1 MSTKIAKLE
10 IENVKRVK
18 ALKIEPTAKG
28 LTIVGG
34 KNGQGKT
41 SVLDS
46 IAWALGGERKRPSEP
61 ERQGS
66 VNKPYL
72 KVTMSNGLEVERK
85 GKNSDLKVID
95 PSGNKAGQQ
104 LLNSFVEE
112 LAIDLPRFMDATN
125 KDKADTLLRI
135 IGVGEQLSLLEKDFN
150 DVYNQR
156 RTIGQIT
163 TQKEKYA
170 AELPYY
176 PDVPEEF
183 ISAKNLID
191 QQQEILARNGENQRK
206 RQQVSQYQAQ
216 YQRES
221 ELIAAKKAEI
231 ERLQQELSN
240 LEQTHL
246 QTTNDLHT
254 SQKTAEQLQ
263 DESTEELVQSIADIE
278 EVNDKIRTNHSK
290 DMAEEDARN
299 YKKQYDQLTTKLDD
313 TRKEKADLLDNA
325 DLPLPGLSV
334 QEGELTFNGMKWD
347 NMSGAEQLKVST
359 AIVRK
364 LKPDCG
370 FILID
375 KLEQMDLETLQEFG
389 QWLELEDLQ
398 AIATRVSTGEEC
410 SIIIEN
416 GEAVGQGEV
425 ITPISEATPENNAP
439 SWKGEF

>member
-18 ALKIEPTAKG
+18 ALKIEPTERG

-46 IAWALGGERKRPSEP
+46 IAWTLGGERKRPSDP

-85 GKNSDLKVID
+85 GKNSDLKVLD
-95 PSGNKAGQQ
+95 PSGKKAGQQ

-135 IGVGEQLSLLEKDFN
+135 IGVGEKLALLEKDFN

-156 RTIGQIT
+156 RTIGQIS

-176 PDVPEEF
+176 PDVPEDF
-183 ISAKNLID
+183 LSASDLIN
-191 QQQEILARNGENQRK
+191 QQQEILARNGENQQK
-206 RQQVSQYQAQ
+206 RQRVQQYQAQ
-216 YQRES
+216 HQREA
-221 ELIAAKKAEI
+221 ELITAKKAEI
-231 ERLQQELSN
+231 ERLQQELAN
-240 LEQTHL
+240 LEQTHF
-246 QTTNDLHT
+246 QTTNDLQT
-254 SQKTAEQLQ
+254 AQKTAEQLQ
-263 DESTEELVQSIADIE
+263 DESTEELAQSIASIE

-313 TRKEKADLLDNA
+313 IRKEKADLLDKA
-325 DLPLPGLSV
+325 DLPLEGLSV
-334 QEGELTFNGMKWD
+334 EEGELTYKGMKWD

-375 KLEQMDLETLQEFG
+375 KLEQMDLDTLKEFG
-389 QWLELEDLQ
+389 TWLEQEDLQ

-410 SIIIEN
+410 SIIIED

-425 ITPISEATPENNAP
+425 ITPISEAAPENNAP

>member
-46 IAWALGGERKRPSEP
+46 IAWALGGERKRPSDP

-72 KVTMSNGLEVERK
+72 KLTMSNGLEVERK
-85 GKNSDLKVID
+85 GKNSDLKVVD

-125 KDKADTLLRI
+125 KEKADTLLKI
-135 IGVGEQLSLLEKDFN
+135 IGVGEKLALLEKDYN

-156 RTIGQIT
+156 RTIGQIS

-176 PDVPEEF
+176 PDVPEDF
-183 ISAKNLID
+183 LSASDLIN
-191 QQQEILARNGENQRK
+191 QQQEILARNGENQQK
-206 RQQVSQYQAQ
+206 RQRVQQYQAQ
-216 YQRES
+216 HQREA
-221 ELIAAKKAEI
+221 ELITAKKAEI

-254 SQKTAEQLQ
+254 AQKTAEQLQ
-263 DESTEELVQSIADIE
+263 DESTEELAQSIASIE
-278 EVNDKIRTNHSK
+278 EVNDKIRTNQSK

-299 YKKQYDQLTTKLDD
+299 YKKQYDQLSTKIDD
-313 TRKEKADLLDNA
+313 IRKNKADLLDKA

-334 QEGELTFNGMKWD
+334 QEGELTYNGMKWD

-389 QWLELEDLQ
+389 QWLEQEDLQ

>member
-1 MSTKIAKLE
+1 MSTKITKLE

-18 ALKIEPTAKG
+18 ALKIEPTERG

-46 IAWALGGERKRPSEP
+46 IAWALGGERKRPSDP

-85 GKNSDLKVID
+85 GKNSDLKVLD
-95 PSGNKAGQQ
+95 PSGKKAGQQ

-135 IGVGEQLSLLEKDFN
+135 IGVGEKLALLEKDYN

-156 RTIGQIT
+156 RTIGQIS

-176 PDVPEEF
+176 PDVPEDF
-183 ISAKNLID
+183 LSASDLIN
-191 QQQEILARNGENQRK
+191 QQQEILAHNGENQQK
-206 RQQVSQYQAQ
+206 RQRVQQYQAQ
-216 YQRES
+216 HQRETD
-221 ELIAAKKAEI
+221 LITAKKAEI

-246 QTTNDLHT
+246 QTTNDLQT
-254 SQKTAEQLQ
+254 AQKTAEQLQ
-263 DESTEELVQSIADIE
+263 DESTEELAQSIASIE
-278 EVNDKIRTNHSK
+278 EVNDKIRTNQSK

-299 YKKQYDQLTTKLDD
+299 YKKQYDQLSTKIDD
-313 TRKEKADLLDNA
+313 IRKNKADLLDKA

-334 QEGELTFNGMKWD
+334 QEGELTYNGMKWD